1 VLFLCAGG
9 ESNVPMDHRKVR
21 TIAEELA
28 QIESARMRKNVVYVL
43 GTSNPGAV
51 KARNAIKAVLLET
64 FLAMPY
70 RVSSQLFTL
79 QLNSIPQET
88 LLKVMWPDTAS
99 QHG

>member
-1 VLFLCAGG
+1 MFLGAGG

-43 GTSNPGAV
+43 GTSNPGAL
-51 KARNAIKAVLLET
+51 KGRNAIKSVLLET

-70 RVSSQLFTL
+70 RVCSQLRRILTL
-79 QLNSIPQET
+79 QLM
-88 LLKVMWPDTAS
+88 LFR
-99 QHG
+99 